1 MLNIQPRTY
10 NEALRLSR
18 CLEVRKYAPKITDDI
33 VEHMY
38 NFISSNP
45 LNKIGVSNGIIY
57 YVNAIGV
64 KVEAFSVE
72 TVTGFDHLVFSA
84 TFFNVTNSQ
93 SDSGGCGCGGC
104 SSNNNNNN
112 NNNNNG

>member
-1 MLNIQPRTY
+1 MLNIQPKTY

-18 CLEVRKYAPKITDDI
+18 CMEVRKYAPKITDDI
-33 VEHMY
+33 IENMY

-45 LNKIGVSNGIIY
+45 ANKIGVSNGTIY
-57 YVNAIGV
+57 YVDAAGE
-64 KVEAFSVE
+64 KTEAYSVE
-72 TVTGFDHLVFSA
+72 TVAGFDQLVLGAAIFRVVN
-84 TFFNVTNSQ
+84 TTT
-93 SDSGGCGCGGC
+93 DSGCSGCGC